1 MSVRQKAGR
10 FYPVLFMGRYDA
22 RTGKPVYKW
31 FGGFA
36 TRKEAESEERK
47 LRIELED
54 KGSVDRSKETVAQ
67 FLERWLAYKSTD
79 GTAPKT
85 LQGYQDIINTR
96 WVPAIGHI
104 RIDRL
109 TGDDI
114 LDAQTSWLRDGVVVH
129 NRGRKGRTVI
139 PKKQTIKNYRR
150 CLHTALEDRCRWSGN
165 TLSNPSD
172 RVAIPNVDDAP
183 EVITLEADEAR
194 ALLAVASESSDIR
207 AQLIAFGLHMGM
219 RPGELLGLRKRDVN
233 RPGGF
238 IHIRQTVAQLRKRGL
253 VIQENHAKNRNSK
266 APVELTA
273 GADQALL
280 RAAVIQSKQIQ
291 LAGSAWVDH
300 NLIFTS
306 PTGGPINPQWLRAH
320 LKKLLEQ
327 AGVTRIALKDLRHT
341 HATILLGDGVHPK
354 LVQERLRHSRISV
367 TMDTYSH
374 VTPTMRS
381 GTASRFD
388 GLVVTP
394 IWENVWEKDET
405 EAQDSEQSFAF

>member
-1 MSVRQKAGR
+1 MSVRAKAGR
-10 FYPVLFMGRYDA
+10 YYPVLFMGRYDA

-31 FGGFA
+31 FGGFP
-36 TRKEAESEERK
+36 TRKEAESEERR
-47 LRIELED
+47 LRIELES
-54 KGSVDRSKETVAQ
+54 KGTVDRSKETVAE
-67 FLERWLAYKSTD
+67 FLQRWLAYKGTD

-85 LQGYQDIINTR
+85 LQGYQDIITTR
-96 WVPAIGHI
+96 WIPAIGHI
-104 RIDRL
+104 RVDRL
-109 TGDDI
+109 RGDDI
-114 LDAQTSWLRDGVVVH
+114 LDAQTRWLTDGVVVC
-129 NRGRKGRTVI
+129 NRGKKPRTIV
-139 PKKQTIKNYRR
+139 PRKQTVKNYRR
-150 CLHTALEDRCRWSGN
+150 CLHTALEDRSRWSGN
-165 TLSNPSD
+165 TLANPSD
-172 RVAIPNVDDAP
+172 RVAIPNVDDAE
-183 EVITLEADEAR
+183 EVITLDADEAR
-194 ALLAVASESSDIR
+194 ALLSVAAESTDIR
-207 AQLIAFGLHMGM
+207 SQLIVFGLHMGM

-233 RPGGF
+233 RPGGY

-280 RAAVIQSKQIQ
+280 RAAAIQSQQIQ
-291 LAGSAWVDH
+291 TAGSAWTDH
-300 NLIFTS
+300 NLVFTS

-320 LKKLLEQ
+320 LNKLLAQ
-327 AGVTRIALKDLRHT
+327 AGVTRVRLKDLRHT

-394 IWENVWEKDET
+394 IWENVWEKDESGS
-405 EAQDSEQSFAF
+405 QLPEQEFAF

>member
-1 MSVRQKAGR
+1 MSVREKSGR
-10 FYPVLFMGRYDA
+10 FYPVLFMGRHHPI
-22 RTGKPVYKW
+22 TGKPVYKW

-36 TRKEAESEERK
+36 TRKEAESEERR

-67 FLERWLAYKSTD
+67 FLERWLAYKRTD

-85 LQGYQDIINTR
+85 LLGYEDIIRGR
-96 WVPAIGHI
+96 WIPAIGHI
-104 RIDRL
+104 RVDRL

-114 LDAQTSWLRDGVVVH
+114 LDAQTDWMTNGVVVH
-129 NRGRKGRTVI
+129 NRGKKARTIV
-139 PKKQTIKNYRR
+139 PRKQTVKNYRR
-150 CLHTALEDRCRWSGN
+150 CLHTALEDRSRWSGN
-165 TLSNPSD
+165 TLANPSD
-172 RVAIPNVDDAP
+172 RVAIPNVDDAE
-183 EVITLEADEAR
+183 EVVTLDVDEAR
-194 ALLAVASESSDIR
+194 ALLAVASESDDIR
-207 AQLIAFGLHMGM
+207 AHLICFGLHMGM

-233 RPGGF
+233 RRGGY

-253 VIQENHAKNRNSK
+253 VIQENHAKNRTSK

-273 GADQALL
+273 GADQALV
-280 RAAVIQSKQIQ
+280 RAAAIQSRQMQ
-291 LAGSAWVDH
+291 GAGSAWVDH
-300 NLIFTS
+300 NLVFTS

-320 LKKLLEQ
+320 LLKLLDQ
-327 AGVTRIALKDLRHT
+327 AGATRITLKDLRHT

-405 EAQDSEQSFAF
+405 ETQQSEQEFAF